1 MTDVDTL
8 PKKDDGLYKWSA
20 LFVVVIGTF
29 MVMLDSSI
37 VNIAIPKMMNVF
49 GSDLES
55 VKWILTGYTLAMG
68 AVVPITGFIS
78 DTFGIKKLFIGALG
92 IFTVGSFLCGFAWS
106 TNTMIGFRVIQA
118 IGGGAIMPVG
128 MAYIMQIFPVHERGK
143 ALGFWGIASMSAPAI
158 GPTMGG
164 YIIQYMDWRFIFYVN
179 VPVGVIGV
187 IVAALLLRETTLKPY
202 KGNFDY
208 IGFVSSIAGIV
219 SLLYVFGEGN
229 SIDWGNVKY
238 PLILT
243 FGLFSLLIFVVNELT
258 HPEPLLE
265 LRVFKVY
272 NFTLSQFITGVT
284 TLALMGGM
292 YVLPLFLQN
301 IRGYTA
307 METGLILF
315 PSAIASGLMMPISGT
330 LFDKFGAKVVTIPG
344 LIILALA
351 TYEMSR
357 FNMNTAMS
365 TIVLI
370 ATLRGIG
377 LGFAMMPVNTAG
389 MNDVPRHLFGK
400 ATALS
405 TTVRSILNALAITF
419 MTSMISTRSSDN
431 FARLTEQITPFNQ
444 TSNVLLKGLQGMYIK
459 NGLSPAEAQ
468 GSALTTLGNMVYAQA
483 YLDAMN
489 YVIAITVLA
498 VVLAVLLVI
507 LMKNSKKTKNKEPE
521 NNEPKERLVKGE
533 VFNGTG
539 SEARAAAILE

>member
-1 MTDVDTL
+1 MTGHSAPEGAGDSV
-8 PKKDDGLYKWSA
+8 YKWSA
-20 LFVVVIGTF
+20 LLVVVIGTF

-55 VKWILTGYTLAMG
+55 IKWVLTGYTLAMG
-68 AVVPITGFIS
+68 SVVPITGFIS

-92 IFTVGSFLCGFAWS
+92 VFTIGSFLCGFAWS

-128 MAYIMQIFPVHERGK
+128 MAYIMQVFPVHERGK

-158 GPTMGG
+158 GPTLGG

-179 VPVGVIGV
+179 VPVGVVGV
-187 IVAALLLRETTLKPY
+187 IVAALLLRETALKPY

-229 SIDWGNVKY
+229 SIDWGNVKF
-238 PLILT
+238 PLILI
-243 FGLFSLLIFVVNELT
+243 FGVFCLAIFVVNELT

-272 NFTLSQFITGVT
+272 NFTLSQLVTGVT
-284 TLALMGGM
+284 TLALMSGM

-301 IRGYTA
+301 LRGYTA

-315 PSAIASGLMMPISGT
+315 PSAIASGLMMPISGA
-330 LFDKFGAKVVTIPG
+330 LFDKFGAKVITIPG
-344 LIILALA
+344 LLIVAFA
-351 TYEMSR
+351 TFEMSK
-357 FNMNTAMS
+357 FDMNTPS
-365 TIVLI
+365 TTVTLI
-370 ATLRGIG
+370 ATIRGIG
-377 LGFAMMPVNTAG
+377 LGFSMMPVNTAG
-389 MNDVPRHLFGK
+389 MNDVPRNLFGK

-405 TTVRSILNALAITF
+405 TTVRSILNALAVTF
-419 MTSMISTRSSDN
+419 MTTIISTKSN
-431 FARLTEQITPFNQ
+431 ENYARLAEQITPFNP
-444 TSNVLLKGLQGMYIK
+444 TSNTLVRTMQGVYMKG
-459 NGLSPAEAQ
+459 GLDQQDAY
-468 GSALTTLGNMVYAQA
+468 GSALSTVGNMIYGQA

-489 YVIAITVLA
+489 YAIAVTVFAVAMAIFLVLLMRNTKRTKKVEPDSSTKGEESNEREARVATVL
-498 VVLAVLLVI
+498 
-507 LMKNSKKTKNKEPE
+507 E
-521 NNEPKERLVKGE
+521 
-533 VFNGTG
+533 
-539 SEARAAAILE
+539 